1 MSLCLTIDLGT
12 TNLKVGVVS
21 ANGKVLA
28 LRRAS
33 VQASRPEPGAAEHD
47 HQSLTDLIIS
57 LSREVSRDFRS
68 EITCICLSSYQ
79 FGLILLDERKLPLTD
94 ISLLTDIRA
103 RSSYDEFKDSIDT
116 NALYLRTGCPP
127 LFQYALARLFY
138 FNKKNPELLKKTR
151 YILSSKDYL
160 VYRLTGELVA
170 EQSCAAATQ
179 LLDIN
184 TFSWD
189 PDGMKLLRI
198 SPELFPPLVDGMKT
212 SFPLLDS
219 VRHEMGLTSKP
230 VVVPG
235 VYDGAALAI
244 GVTGLQPRI
253 GVMNVGTSAMV
264 RVHGE
269 RPVFDNTGEMRLQI
283 NTLSS
288 RSFLN
293 GGAINNATLP
303 LTWMQNNLFD
313 LDLREF
319 DHFNPHKGPPLFCL
333 PYLTGERDAK
343 VGANASGVFFGLREQ
358 HGKKEMVRALFEGVA
373 YSLALIKNSLTA
385 NNVKIEE
392 LRLGGGGANSKGWAK
407 IFADVLNTSIR
418 LPRGEEP
425 ALVGNAIVGFTASGR
440 FESFD
445 EAVETMVTTG
455 PVIEPSTDSV
465 KQYARYFEFFQKLRE
480 ASAPL
485 FAEQVKL

>member
-1 MSLCLTIDLGT
+1 
-12 TNLKVGVVS
+12 
-21 ANGKVLA
+21 
-28 LRRAS
+28 
-33 VQASRPEPGAAEHD
+33 
-47 HQSLTDLIIS
+47 
-57 LSREVSRDFRS
+57 
-68 EITCICLSSYQ
+68 
-79 FGLILLDERKLPLTD
+79 
-94 ISLLTDIRA
+94 
-103 RSSYDEFKDSIDT
+103 
-116 NALYLRTGCPP
+116 
-127 LFQYALARLFY
+127 LFY
-138 FNKKNPELLKKTR
+138 LKQKSPDLLKRAR

-160 VYRLTGELVA
+160 VYRFTGELIA

-184 TFSWD
+184 SFTWD
-189 PDGMKLLRI
+189 SEGMNLLGI
-198 SPELFPPLVDGMKT
+198 SPDLFPPLVDGMKT

-219 VRHEMGLTSKP
+219 VRHEIGLTSKP

-244 GVTGLQPRI
+244 GVTGLRPQI

-264 RVHGE
+264 RVHGQI
-269 RPVFDNTGEMRLQI
+269 PVFDKTGEMRLQI
-283 NTLSS
+283 NTLSAD
-288 RSFLN
+288 SFLN

-343 VGANASGVFFGLREQ
+343 VGSNASGVFFGLREQ
-358 HGKKEMVRALFEGVA
+358 HGKKDLVRALFEGVA
-373 YSLALIKNSLTA
+373 YSLALIKNSLTV
-385 NNVKIEE
+385 NDVQIDE

-418 LPRGEEP
+418 LPKGEEP
-425 ALVGNAIVGFTASGR
+425 ALVGNAMIGFSASGR
-440 FESFD
+440 FESLE

-465 KQYARYFEFFQKLRE
+465 KQYAKYFDFFQKLRE